1 MTLEDLRVFV
11 TVAAERSFSRAARKL
26 RRTQPAVSQAIRRLE
41 GAAGER
47 LIDRSSRDGTL
58 TDAGELLLDY
68 GTRLL
73 RLVDEAGRAVSDL
86 RHVRQGRIMIGA
98 NEGSVHALLPLL
110 AAFQQQHPDVLVDV
124 RRVPSR
130 QMVQE
135 VLLRTV
141 DFGVLTFNPPDR
153 DLVSVVVGTDE
164 LVLLVRP
171 DHPFVGKKHVSIEE
185 MGRTV
190 GSASIAYY
198 PVDDKFAYTSSLGH
212 NVPILIHDR
221 VQGADGSTFATTDGN
236 GRLVEAYAYSAYG
249 ETTFLYGDPQKGIAP
264 SSAIGNRFLY
274 QGQLYDATTALYSM
288 RAREYKPTWGRFLSP
303 DPIGA
308 TGGVNLYAFVDGQP
322 LTFTDPFG
330 LCPDCENPTQVRIFT
345 SLAKIG
351 GPGTSYYGSMA
362 ALADQDST
370 AAKASRVPFPGMSVG
385 GVLHYT
391 GAAYLSFWNGDRGD
405 YFKNGGLAGLSS
417 LALGGDVYSMLSGG
431 GFLGAE
437 GAEAGRVAIT
447 DAIIAGDTAAVSADS
462 AAAASTASAPV
473 SPSAVPPTAPTA
485 SAATNEIPGVLA
497 RVIPGEGSFPTLGP
511 PGRTDVFVTAAED
524 IAGMNSEQIANRLS
538 IPPSSKFTIIEFQT
552 PADGIASPVYRTD
565 PGFVGNGFTA
575 GGAREFVISNG
586 PVPAG
591 ASIRVVGP

>member
-185 MGRTV
+185 MGRETV
-190 GSASIAYY
+190 IA
-198 PVDDKFAYTSSLGH
+198 H
-212 NVPILIHDR
+212 NDPSPARER
-221 VQGADGSTFATTDGN
+221 V
-236 GRLVEAYAYSAYG
+236 L
-249 ETTFLYGDPQKGIAP
+249 K
-264 SSAIGNRFLY
+264 LY
-274 QGQLYDATTALYSM
+274 QMRQAPLNIRLSLPSLDAIKRAVEMGLGVALLP
-288 RAREYKPTWGRFLSP
+288 RRCALGELGRGDLAEVPVPELRSP
-303 DPIGA
+303 R
-308 TGGVNLYAFVDGQP
+308 
-322 LTFTDPFG
+322 
-330 LCPDCENPTQVRIFT
+330 QVRF
-345 SLAKIG
+345 
-351 GPGTSYYGSMA
+351 
-362 ALADQDST
+362 
-370 AAKASRVPFPGMSVG
+370 
-385 GVLHYT
+385 
-391 GAAYLSFWNGDRGD
+391 
-405 YFKNGGLAGLSS
+405 
-417 LALGGDVYSMLSGG
+417 
-431 GFLGAE
+431 
-437 GAEAGRVAIT
+437 
-447 DAIIAGDTAAVSADS
+447 
-462 AAAASTASAPV
+462 
-473 SPSAVPPTAPTA
+473 
-485 SAATNEIPGVLA
+485 
-497 RVIPGEGSFPTLGP
+497 
-511 PGRTDVFVTAAED
+511 
-524 IAGMNSEQIANRLS
+524 
-538 IPPSSKFTIIEFQT
+538 
-552 PADGIASPVYRTD
+552 VYRRAGTLSHAARA
-565 PGFVGNGFTA
+565 FLEIARRNGSRSSE
-575 GGAREFVISNG
+575 ARAAHAVAH
-586 PVPAG
+586 PD
-591 ASIRVVGP
+591 R